1 MKRVY
6 RGLKRYGHE
15 ALRGHVLQTAQEG
28 RSRHPDL
35 SAPGAVLALIQDEA
49 VVRYPTDLVFDASRL
64 SPGFFAEVEA
74 QRASGTGTA
83 TLIVH
88 PHFEGRGLDLAY
100 LVAYHV
106 PAINYGKMASH
117 EDAEAFGATLLGVDV
132 ETYYAR
138 VCALADELA

>member
-15 ALRGHVLQTAQEG
+15 ALRGHVLQTAQNG

-35 SAPGAVLALIQDEA
+35 STPEAVMALVKDDA
-49 VVRYPTDLVFDASRL
+49 VVRYPTALEFDADRL

-74 QRASGTGTA
+74 QRASGTGAA

-100 LVAYHV
+100 LVAYHI

-117 EDAEAFGATLLGVDV
+117 EDAEAFGAKLLGVDV
-132 ETYYAR
+132 QTYYAR